1 MFAGGGAGVAM
12 YGDVPYVCWCD
23 VEAMMRAPKY
33 KEPRKERLEA
43 RLTGSQKELLLR
55 AAALRGQ
62 SLTDF
67 VVSAASETARGVV
80 RDYDVLELSR
90 RDQVAFAKKLLAP
103 EPANAK
109 LKEAVAEYL
118 AGEAE

>member
-1 MFAGGGAGVAM
+1 
-12 YGDVPYVCWCD
+12 
-23 VEAMMRAPKY
+23 MRAPKY

-43 RLTGSQKELLLR
+43 RLTESQKELLLR

-80 RDYDVLELSR
+80 RDHDLLELSR
-90 RDQVAFAKKLLAP
+90 RDQVAFAKRLLAP
-103 EPANAK
+103 PAANEK
-109 LKEAVAEYL
+109 LRRAVEEYR
-118 AGEAE
+118 AGEVE